1 MPENCLA
8 RASNPKQKSCPTGQQ
23 LRTGHFF
30 ILGSQFQIITPL
42 PLKNRLKTV
51 ITAGHWGPVNISF
64 FSALCKK
71 LIMRLPQSF
80 GGAEKPHAAQPFLA
94 QRLYPL
100 KTLGLQVFAGACLRK
115 CYFLRQKPF
124 HIRKKNQQQRVLRK
138 TTAEDKAG
146 AWEQTI
152 PNAPRDSCK
161 LKKRFLLQ
169 R

>member
-1 MPENCLA
+1 MLENCLA
-8 RASNPKQKSCPTGQQ
+8 RASDPKQKSCPTGQQ
-23 LRTGHFF
+23 LRTRHFF

-42 PLKNRLKTV
+42 PLKKQAENSYYRRSLRTSK
-51 ITAGHWGPVNISF
+51 HLF

-71 LIMRLPQSF
+71 LIMCLPRSF

-124 HIRKKNQQQRVLRK
+124 HIRKKTTTMCSKKNNSRRQSWCLRTNHPK
-138 TTAEDKAG
+138 HAT
-146 AWEQTI
+146 
-152 PNAPRDSCK
+152 
-161 LKKRFLLQ
+161 
-169 R
+169 